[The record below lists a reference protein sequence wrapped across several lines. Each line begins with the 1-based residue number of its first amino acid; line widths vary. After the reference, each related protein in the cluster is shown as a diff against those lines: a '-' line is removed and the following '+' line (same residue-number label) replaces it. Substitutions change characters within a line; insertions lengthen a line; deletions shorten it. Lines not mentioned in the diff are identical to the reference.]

1 MCLNNINKGIF
12 FFELLCLFKDC
23 QTVSLIP
30 ATHYVVLSTVTSLL
44 RKVLKLVWFGQA
56 SCADWETLATS
67 QDTHRLS
74 QHWDQNCL
82 RFIQS
87 FVKERPF
94 SKYSDAIA
102 LGSIK
107 IDFNTCLY
115 PGETTEHVT
124 TPAARALLSK
134 TLDSVWFGKSWVF

>member
-1 MCLNNINKGIF
+1 MF

-23 QTVSLIP
+23 QAVSLIT
-30 ATHYVVLSTVTSLL
+30 ATQYVALSTVTSLL

-67 QDTHRLS
+67 HDTHRLS
-74 QHWDQNCL
+74 QNCL

-107 IDFNTCLY
+107 IDFNTRLY